1 MITRITGIL
10 TRILEDEVRLQ
21 IGGFEYQVLV
31 PDFVRR
37 NVQSLT
43 GKEITLYTS
52 HYMDGNPMQGKVVPR
67 LIGFASEAELD
78 FFDLFCTVDK
88 VGTKKAMKAMVRPV
102 KEIADAIQRQDA
114 KWLTTLPGV
123 GAATAEQ
130 IIASLRRKVTKF
142 ALMAQPTPAP
152 DGAEGGPASTTVVD
166 GNVMEDAYQALCS
179 VGLNPSEAR
188 NRLDQALA
196 SGKSFKTVEDVL
208 LEIYT
213 HGA

>member
-10 TRILEDEVRLQ
+10 NRILEDEVRLQ
-21 IGGFEYQVLV
+21 LGGLEYQVLV

-37 NVQSLT
+37 KVQNQV
-43 GKEITLYTS
+43 GQEITLYTS

-88 VGTKKAMKAMVRPV
+88 VGAKKAMKAMVRPV

-142 ALMAQPTPAP
+142 ALMSPPAEP
-152 DGAEGGPASTTVVD
+152 GDGAAESSAETTVVD

-179 VGLNPSEAR
+179 VGLSPGEAR
-188 NRLDQALA
+188 NRLDLALK
-196 SGKSFKTVEDVL
+196 SGKSFKSVEDVL
-208 LEIYT
+208 LEIYK
-213 HGA
+213 HGT